1 MAKFYNT
8 FDDIKDNKYDG
19 MIITG
24 APVEHL
30 EFEQVDYWEELCM
43 IMEWSKKMFTPPF
56 IFAGVLRQGFT
67 IITVLRNIR

>member
-24 APVEHL
+24 APVEQL
-30 EFEQVDYWEELCM
+30 EFEEVDYWDELCM
-43 IMEWSKKMFTPPF
+43 IMEWSKKKCLLHLSYLLGCSGR
-56 IFAGVLRQGFT
+56 ALLSLRY
-67 IITVLRNIR
+67 